1 MKKVIIYICVVLL
14 LGASCILAIDKKAS
28 KKATVKAVE
37 ITDSL
42 KAVDGQRLTPPPRN
56 MRDSSSVKDYQDFI
70 DRNNNGI
77 DDRAEDRKKPS
88 PPPKPEEEQ
97 PEKSDSTAS
106 EGENK

>member
-1 MKKVIIYICVVLL
+1 MALMI
-14 LGASCILAIDKKAS
+14 GASCILAIDKKTS

-37 ITDSL
+37 IADSL
-42 KAVDGQRLTPPPRN
+42 KAVDGQRLMPPPRN
-56 MRDSSSVKDYQDFI
+56 MPDSSSVKDYQDFI

-88 PPPKPEEEQ
+88 PPPDPEQKQ
-97 PEKSDSTAS
+97 PEQNDSTAS